1 MRLRTQ
7 RSADGTMRVDS
18 NNQTRWNVILLVSA
32 ALITSSL
39 PLHAVAQDPMTVREA
54 AVEMMGASVFVPGI
68 AAYCNEHVASNKP
81 LLEAAREWNV
91 RNKGFMEQ
99 TISTLRLNGY
109 LSKDQKDRLDRTGYK
124 LVKET
129 IDGEPDPI
137 LFCTNVTNVV
147 KSGAL
152 DLERREDLAKAR
164 STILTVSLGSRASIL
179 AMLAW
184 MATHCEEGIFDA
196 CFLLGEKYSNGLGGA
211 KPDFSQAAYWYEKAC
226 DGGDAP
232 GCTRLGGFLKL
243 GLGVTRDDLRAVVLF
258 QRGCDGGDAEGCAY
272 LGTAY
277 YTGKGI
283 KQNIFQAVDLYRK
296 ACEGGFGHGCKQLGE
311 SYQRGEGVKQNDTAA
326 LRYYGMACDLKD
338 EQSCYRYEK
347 LKNAGY

>member
-1 MRLRTQ
+1 MILRTQ
-7 RSADGTMRVDS
+7 RSADEATGVDS

-32 ALITSSL
+32 ALLTSSL
-39 PLHAVAQDPMTVREA
+39 PLHAVAQEKMTVRDA
-54 AVEMMGASVFVPGI
+54 ALQMIGASVFVPGI
-68 AAYCNEHVASNKP
+68 AAYCNERVASNKP
-81 LLEAAREWNV
+81 LLEAAGEWNLK
-91 RNKGFMEQ
+91 NKEFMEQ
-99 TISTLRLNGY
+99 AMSALRLNGD
-109 LSKDQKDRLDRTGYK
+109 LSKDQKDSLDRAGYK
-124 LVKET
+124 LVKEF

-152 DLERREDLAKAR
+152 DLDRREDLAKAR
-164 STILTVSLGSRASIL
+164 STILTVSRGSRASIL
-179 AMLAW
+179 ATLAW
-184 MATHCEEGIFDA
+184 MATHCEKGIFDA
-196 CFLLGEKYSNGLGGA
+196 CFLLGESYSIGLDGG
-211 KPDFSQAAYWYEKAC
+211 KPDFTQAAYWFEKAC

-258 QRGCDGGDAEGCAY
+258 QRGCEGGDAAGCAY

-283 KQNIFQAVDLYRK
+283 KRNIFQAVDLYRK
-296 ACEGGFGHGCKQLGE
+296 ACEGGFGHGCKNLGE